1 MGFEENLR
9 KVAPYAPGEQPKDL
23 DVIKLNTNEN
33 PYPPTPK
40 ALKALSGMNEVRMK
54 LYPPTDAGDLGKALA
69 EYYGQKQENTF
80 VGVGSDDV
88 IATIFLTCFNSKK
101 PVLFPD
107 ITYSFYDVWADL
119 YNIPYKMLPLD
130 ENFRVRKEDYL
141 QENGGIVIANPNAP
155 TSVAMDAA
163 DVEFIIKNN
172 PDSVVVVDEAYVDF
186 GGVSVLPLLEKYDN
200 LIVVRTFS
208 KSRSMAGVRI
218 GFCFASKRIIDAMND
233 VKFSINSYTMNI
245 TSIIAGV
252 EAVKDDEY
260 FKNTVAKV
268 VVTRERSAE
277 MLKELGFTV
286 LPSSTNF
293 LFVSHNRVPAEE
305 IFTKLK
311 AKKIFVR
318 FWNKPRINN
327 FLRITVGTDEQ
338 MDALK
343 EALQDILK

>member
-9 KVAPYAPGEQPKDL
+9 KVAPYVPGEQPRDKNI
-23 DVIKLNTNEN
+23 IKLNTNEN
-33 PYPPTPK
+33 PYPATPK
-40 ALKALSGMNEVRMK
+40 AVEALSAMSSDKYR
-54 LYPPTDAGDLGKALA
+54 LYPPTDAGELGRALA
-69 EYYGQKQENTF
+69 EYYGRPFENTF

-119 YNIPYKMLPLD
+119 YGIPFKMLPLD
-130 ENFRVRKEDYL
+130 EDFRVRKEDYL

-155 TSVAMDAA
+155 TSVAMPFD

-186 GGVSVLPLLEKYDN
+186 GGTSVLPLLDKYDN
-200 LIVVRTFS
+200 LVVVRTFS

-218 GFCFASKRIIDAMND
+218 GFCFASKKIIDAMND

-245 TSIIAGV
+245 TSIVAGV
-252 EAVKDDEY
+252 EAVKDDDY
-260 FKNTVAKV
+260 FKKTVAKV
-268 VVTRERSAE
+268 VVTRDRSAAR
-277 MLKELGFTV
+277 LKELGFRV
-286 LPSSTNF
+286 LDSSTNF
-293 LFVSHNRVPAEE
+293 LFVSHERVGAEE

-311 AKKIFVR
+311 ERKIFVR
-318 FWNKPRINN
+318 FFNKPRINN
-327 FLRITVGTDEQ
+327 FLRITIGTDEQ
-338 MDALK
+338 MEVLFK
-343 EALQDILK
+343 ELEDILK

>member
-9 KVAPYAPGEQPKDL
+9 KVAPYVPGEQPKDL

-40 ALKALSGMNEVRMK
+40 ALEALAGMNEVRMK
-54 LYPPTDAGDLGKALA
+54 LYPPTDAGELGKALA
-69 EYYGQKQENTF
+69 EYYGQKPENTF

-130 ENFRVRKEDYL
+130 DDFLIKKEDYL

-155 TSVAMDAA
+155 TSVAMAA
-163 DVEFIIKNN
+163 EDVEFIIKNN

-268 VVTRERSAE
+268 VATRERSAE
-277 MLKELGFTV
+277 MLKLLGFTV

-293 LFVSHNRVPAEE
+293 LFVSHNSVPAEE

-327 FLRITVGTDEQ
+327 YLRITVGTDAQ
-338 MDALK
+338 MDALA
-343 EALQDILK
+343 EALKEIL